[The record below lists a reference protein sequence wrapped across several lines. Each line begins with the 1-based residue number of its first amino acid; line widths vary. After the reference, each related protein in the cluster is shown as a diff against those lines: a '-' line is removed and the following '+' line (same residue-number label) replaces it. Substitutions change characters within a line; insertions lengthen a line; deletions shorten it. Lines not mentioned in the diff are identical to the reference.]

1 MSHFMKQSFR
11 FPSADGTTQAAGYFY
26 TPTDTAPKAVIQ
38 ISHGMCEYIGRY
50 EHMIDRLCQR
60 GYAVCGHDH
69 LGHGSTSPNSYGFFA
84 EKDGYRLLLKDL
96 NTMNDL
102 ARKKYPGIPCFL
114 FGHSMGSFLA
124 RWFAELNP
132 DAQDALILSGTGGPG
147 LLMRFGKRL
156 AGLLSAV
163 KGPKHISRFMVKAS
177 TGSYCKG
184 IENADSGSAWLSRD
198 SAVWAAYDADEKC
211 TFSFTVSAYRD
222 LLTAHTH
229 VNTPEWAQRMR
240 KDLPVLIYSGDFD
253 PVGNYGKG
261 VRAVYKLLLD
271 AGMEDVTLRLYP
283 GGRHEMHNEINQEEV
298 FDDLLAWCDRHIP

>member
-1 MSHFMKQSFR
+1 
-11 FPSADGTTQAAGYFY
+11 
-26 TPTDTAPKAVIQ
+26 
-38 ISHGMCEYIGRY
+38 
-50 EHMIDRLCQR
+50 
-60 GYAVCGHDH
+60 
-69 LGHGSTSPNSYGFFA
+69 
-84 EKDGYRLLLKDL
+84 
-96 NTMNDL
+96 
-102 ARKKYPGIPCFL
+102 
-114 FGHSMGSFLA
+114 
-124 RWFAELNP
+124 
-132 DAQDALILSGTGGPG
+132 
-147 LLMRFGKRL
+147 
-156 AGLLSAV
+156 
-163 KGPKHISRFMVKAS
+163 MVKAS

-198 SAVWAAYDADEKC
+198 PAVWAAYDADEKC